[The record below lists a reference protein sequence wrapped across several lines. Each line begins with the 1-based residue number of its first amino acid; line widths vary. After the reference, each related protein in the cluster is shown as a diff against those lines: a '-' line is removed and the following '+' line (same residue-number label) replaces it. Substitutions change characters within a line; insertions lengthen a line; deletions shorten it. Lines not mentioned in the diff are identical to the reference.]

1 MFKENEKAYI
11 KNKCDFY
18 TTAIE
23 NGAYEDLVRQK
34 TAKQIYYYTIKDK
47 FITEGYE
54 PDEEG
59 FENGDEADSYTKD
72 QIIEAL
78 KNETECNEK
87 IIEEIEKKW
96 ATYQEDIAE
105 VTNFN
110 HIKFGTELEYGGR
123 GGWTNMETYENIIQD
138 EKSDGSVSG
147 SGREY
152 NLKPF
157 DLNNVNTKIKQE
169 IEKFMKEIINK
180 HNCTEHISAGEHIH
194 YSADE
199 LGPRHGRI
207 IQDTINELQTRY
219 GLYDWSRYFRKD
231 PKESQHIKMLETQI
245 GNERDIL
252 RKDAYE
258 QDKERQ
264 IKIYEAYQ
272 FLYSVSNRAGTE
284 SYGLGRDCTRGY
296 TCHRTIELRVW
307 RTTLDFRAVFARATI
322 GWFWLQWMIE
332 KETLNTRGYIDWKME
347 SIWTKLQEKPSYA
360 QKSINL
366 IKYMYLAFHV
376 KNQHRVG
383 LSKEDLIIKLGC
395 TKATAA
401 AIKARSNMFAKQLR
415 LGSGEAEAK
424 EIFNAIY

>member
-18 TTAIE
+18 TTAVE
-23 NGAYEDLVRQK
+23 RGAYEDLTRQQI
-34 TAKQIYYYTIKDK
+34 AKQIYYYTIKNK

-54 PDEEG
+54 PDEEAYD
-59 FENGDEADSYTKD
+59 NGDEPDSPTKE
-72 QIIEAL
+72 QIIGAL
-78 KNETECNEK
+78 KYETECNEK
-87 IIEEIEKKW
+87 IIEEIINKW
-96 ATYQEDIAE
+96 ATYQEDIEEA
-105 VTNFN
+105 TKFN
-110 HIKFGTELEYGGR
+110 NIKFGTELEYGGR
-123 GGWTNMETYENIIQD
+123 GGWANMETYEKIIQD
-138 EKSDGSVSG
+138 EKNDGSVSG
-147 SGREY
+147 SSREY

-157 DLNNVNTKIKQE
+157 NLNDTNIVIKKE

-207 IQDTINELQTRY
+207 IESTINEMQTRY
-219 GLYDWSRYFRKD
+219 QLYDWSRYFRKD
-231 PKESQHIKMLETQI
+231 PQESQHIKTLETQI
-245 GNERDIL
+245 GNENDIL
-252 RKDAYE
+252 RKEAYE
-258 QDKERQ
+258 QDKERA
-264 IKIYEAYQ
+264 IKLYEAYQ
-272 FLYSVSNRAGTE
+272 FLYSVSNRTGTE

-307 RTTLDFRAVFARATI
+307 RTTLDFRAVFARAAI

-332 KETLNTRGYIDWKME
+332 KESLNARGYIDWKME
-347 SIWTKLQEKPSYA
+347 SIWTKLQEKASYE
-360 QKSINL
+360 QKSTNL
-366 IKYMYLAFHV
+366 KKYMYLAFHV

-415 LGSGEAEAK
+415 IGSGEAEAK
-424 EIFNAIY
+424 EIFNTIY